1 LTGCEYGDR
10 DVSYC
15 SERQSRDCYDVNV
28 RQTCCAWCAAG
39 RDSQAPA
46 DCQFGDKASWCE
58 PPELA
63 PHGCYSAADTCCDTC
78 ATYRTGPPGKPATS
92 VPLSCTAVATITLL
106 WFYVAVTV
114 WFRPSCISC
123 IFHINLFFIF
133 WFLQFS
139 FCCLL
144 FHGGQFN
151 GLVAF
156 LVTVKWIWWMMMVV
170 MILANADLLTFS
182 SPTCYRYF
190 KILYTVTRN
199 PQIVL
204 LLEIQGRV

>member
-1 LTGCEYGDR
+1 MTSTCVRRAVPGALRGVTHKHLPT
-10 DVSYC
+10 VS
-15 SERQSRDCYDVNV
+15 SATRRHGVSR
-28 RQTCCAWCAAG
+28 R
-39 RDSQAPA
+39 
-46 DCQFGDKASWCE
+46 SWR
-58 PPELA
+58 
-63 PHGCYSAADTCCDTC
+63 H
-78 ATYRTGPPGKPATS
+78 TYRTGPPGKPATS